1 MPKHTTTIQN
11 QIWKVKTIKK
21 KLIHFPWCNW
31 HTRFM
36 HETSQNYR
44 PVCVCEHP
52 RICMSHIYVNLIN
65 IPSLR
70 AFSWKLTFPLCLWE
84 EIGCLINCLNVS
96 QSLNTSDRMCS
107 KALKKKLKKGKP
119 WTSGPAASHMW
130 SGCSCHDNS
139 TQRYDDSVIFCLNDP
154 D

>member
-107 KALKKKLKKGKP
+107 KALKKKKKKENPEHQVLLHPICEVDAVAMTTAHG
-119 WTSGPAASHMW
+119 AMMIQW
-130 SGCSCHDNS
+130 S
-139 TQRYDDSVIFCLNDP
+139 FA
-154 D
+154 

>member
-31 HTRFM
+31 YTRFM

-107 KALKKKLKKGKP
+107 KALKKKKKKENPEHQVLLHPICEVDAVAMTTAHG
-119 WTSGPAASHMW
+119 AMMIQW
-130 SGCSCHDNS
+130 S
-139 TQRYDDSVIFCLNDP
+139 FA
-154 D
+154 

>member
-1 MPKHTTTIQN
+1 M
-11 QIWKVKTIKK
+11 WKPLKK

-52 RICMSHIYVNLIN
+52 RICMSHIYVNLVN

-107 KALKKKLKKGKP
+107 KALKKNKKRKTLNIRSCCIPYVKWMQLP
-119 WTSGPAASHMW
+119 WQQHTA
-130 SGCSCHDNS
+130 
-139 TQRYDDSVIFCLNDP
+139 DDSVIFCLNDP